1 VPDAA
6 ANATLITTA
15 RHHLVFG
22 RRGAGKTA
30 LLLEGRRLAVDK
42 GDVVSW
48 TNVQTH
54 RDATAE
60 AVFLW
65 VVSDLLSQVEAAA
78 RADVRA
84 SALSTELIRLGS
96 GVTSSLDKGAI
107 PSVSELVPRI
117 RQALSRFGS
126 TTGLRVYVFLDDFH
140 YLARSEQPR
149 LLDLLHR
156 AVRDC
161 DVWLKVA
168 AIKHLTRWFDS
179 AMHIGLE
186 TGHDADHIELDLTL
200 QDPARAKRF
209 LEEVLRRYAQQT
221 GIFALS
227 KVLSSDSLDRL
238 VLASGAVPRDYLTL
252 VSRAVQRCRARPN
265 SKVVGV
271 QDVNAAA
278 GDAAKVKIDEL
289 EDDLATSTNVRNS
302 TLEGLRVV
310 RSFCLDDKSFTY
322 FRIDFRDKE
331 RHPDEYGVLSS
342 LLDVRLLHL
351 LEPSLSDPHHA
362 GERSEVYML
371 DLSQFSGQRLKHY
384 LRVLDLWQGHFVSRE
399 TRRTRRRSIGDTPR
413 KLNTILRAA
422 PLLELQGMSEAVS
435 A

>member
-1 VPDAA
+1 
-6 ANATLITTA
+6 
-15 RHHLVFG
+15 
-22 RRGAGKTA
+22 
-30 LLLEGRRLAVDK
+30 
-42 GDVVSW
+42 
-48 TNVQTH
+48 
-54 RDATAE
+54 
-60 AVFLW
+60 
-65 VVSDLLSQVEAAA
+65 
-78 RADVRA
+78 
-84 SALSTELIRLGS
+84 
-96 GVTSSLDKGAI
+96 
-107 PSVSELVPRI
+107 
-117 RQALSRFGS
+117 
-126 TTGLRVYVFLDDFH
+126 
-140 YLARSEQPR
+140 
-149 LLDLLHR
+149 
-156 AVRDC
+156 
-161 DVWLKVA
+161 
-168 AIKHLTRWFDS
+168 
-179 AMHIGLE
+179 MHIGLE